1 MAQLLH
7 FCYEFFDLVCA
18 ESHIA
23 QHPAKFNRL
32 PARLHQRGATGSA
45 NAMKFRPAVVTTHC
59 RPSSM

>member
-1 MAQLLH
+1 MAQLLPS
-7 FCYEFFDLVCA
+7 CYELFDLVCA
-18 ESHIA
+18 KSHIA
-23 QHPAKFNRL
+23 QLPAKFNRP